1 MRSEQEMFD
10 LIINTAKNDDRIR
23 AVTMNGSRANPNA
36 LCDIFQ
42 DFDVVYL
49 VTNVASFKQDPTWID
64 RFGERMILQL
74 PDDMPDDMQDLP
86 PRNDEGF
93 AYLIQFADGN
103 RIDLSIYPLDKVKE
117 RTDDSM
123 ILLLLDKDGI
133 VGPLP
138 PASDKDYWP
147 KPPSAKAFF
156 DCCNEFWWCSPYV
169 AKGLWRD
176 EITNAKYM
184 LEVVREELMKMM
196 VWYIGM
202 KTGFAVNPGKQG
214 KYFKRYLEPDLWN
227 LLLKTYSDADEDNTW
242 EALYTMGAL
251 FGRVATQVADHF
263 GYDYPKGDADRV
275 SAHLRYVRQ
284 LPRDA
289 KGMY

>member
-23 AVTMNGSRANPNA
+23 VVTLNGSRANPNA
-36 LCDIFQ
+36 RRDIFQ
-42 DFDVVYL
+42 DFDVVYF
-49 VTNVASFKQDPTWID
+49 VTDVASFKKDLAWID
-64 RFGERMILQL
+64 RFGERMILQ
-74 PDDMPDDMQDLP
+74 MPDDMQDP
-86 PRNDEGF
+86 PPNNDEGF

-103 RIDLSIYPLDKVKE
+103 RIDLSIRPLDKVKE
-117 RTDDSM
+117 WTDDSM
-123 ILLLLDKDGI
+123 TLLLLDKDGN
-133 VGPLP
+133 VDPLP

-176 EITNAKYM
+176 EITYAQYM
-184 LEVVREELMKMM
+184 LEVVREQLMKMM
-196 VWYIGM
+196 VWYIGI
-202 KTGFAVNPGKQG
+202 KTGFAVDPGKQG
-214 KYFKRYLEPDLWN
+214 KYFNRYLEPVLWN
-227 LLLKTYSDADEDNTW
+227 LFLKTYSDADESHTW
-242 EALYTMGAL
+242 EALYAMGAL
-251 FGRVATQVADHF
+251 FGRIATQVADHF
-263 GYDYPKGDADRV
+263 GYDYPQGDADRV
-275 SAHLRYVRQ
+275 SAHLSYVRQ